1 MTTKQ
6 KSIIV
11 TEASRGIGP
20 EELIA
25 ATHAECLTMASAFR
39 LQAAGVAQDAELNC
53 RLSGVLRAE
62 ITLDVK
68 IV

>member
-1 MTTKQ
+1 MTTKR
-6 KSIIV
+6 KTIIV
-11 TEASRGIGP
+11 TEASQGIGP

-25 ATHAECLTMASAFR
+25 ATLDQGTFAR
-39 LQAAGVAQDAELNC
+39 VAQDAELNC

-62 ITLDVK
+62 IALNAK